1 MNDQVIFVGGL
12 HGSGADIVPQLLGQ
26 HPEIETEHGNE
37 YSTKADEH
45 LQSSF
50 EPIEYFGGAGAFS
63 FHPDTQIDP
72 TDEYW
77 SDTVLAE
84 FRSAFDGLYQSDA
97 AVGVQY
103 SPTNIIRARL
113 LAATFSN
120 SVQLYIHRHPVLDG
134 ITTKERTK
142 DRTQPLDSIVRHW
155 LYSHERL
162 LQEVHDLENCYVVS
176 FHDLRRQPTEVLAP
190 VFEAAG
196 LSPVDIDAQALRSI
210 GRDGWAGWLHS
221 TDTKRAPIEQFEPEI
236 RRFGYRLDE
245 PAPVESPATEDIV
258 EDPTSKQ
265 CLCPNQYVIPPS
277 RATIE
282 DVETPTDRI
291 LFVSFGTRG
300 DVQPCIALARGFQ
313 QRGYDVRI
321 CSNEPH
327 RELVE
332 HHGVPFVSPHQEANI
347 DVPIDPTATEKE
359 QMDAFFDELSTFYDH
374 YGTDIVETIA
384 ESSDWADCVV
394 MGTAVFC
401 WGLLYNYF
409 DIPVVDIRFAP
420 LYVDGDNV
428 GEHPGIHNFFGNL
441 TKITYAATGFG
452 IDRALNEAYE
462 ELGISYRYDDE
473 DAMQTFSRVNNTLTL
488 RGYSPRVSDR
498 GVPGLPDKT
507 TGFWQIQDT
516 VGEDQP
522 LDRATRD
529 FLTDGPAP
537 ICLNFGSAAIF
548 GDDGA
553 PWADDLLG
561 SIQRTGRRCIAIG
574 SNVPASVRSWA
585 YHIDEVPHE
594 ALFEHCRA
602 VIHHGGAGTTAA
614 CLRAGTPAI
623 IVPSVTWADM
633 PQWAEWIEREGAGIH
648 VRNPADGFDRHLER
662 IMEPSFQQRARA
674 VGAALAV
681 ENGVETAIDAF
692 EDHFESQQI
701 NRQRDHLA
709 IRYIDS
715 LPIADWHKRK
725 LAGVAL
731 FNEPETIAGRTI
743 ERRDTFLETI
753 KATSREFP
761 AFDTDWPS
769 KNRPLAVEKHDCP
782 HEAASI
788 ERWNFQAYLETE
800 AGERLSVFSLLSE
813 REVDDEKLAHAN
825 LGAQIGSNGEK
836 YERSI
841 GDPRTPGH
849 LVPELSRAPTTDYF
863 SRALREVYEKN
874 AFPDPDAMATTEP
887 EIPRE
892 EFDYSMGD
900 LSIEKG
906 DEDYHVELEGETSTD
921 GFGFSLRFDSQK
933 EPVLPL
939 EDGIMRGVT
948 AGSSLFCYSFTR
960 MDVTGH
966 VVIDGERK
974 SVAGSGWYNHQFGGD
989 SDAGVAL
996 DNLLSRTHFRIHLD
1010 NDAELYAAIVTDL
1023 ANDERLHDTD
1033 IMYVSPDGDRSR
1045 HTGTLER
1052 QRCWSSMRT
1061 YTEYGV
1067 EWKLS
1072 VPELDIDIEIAAL
1085 DDDQEYRT
1093 IIAQPGFWNGPIVIS
1108 GDHNGREIAG
1118 IGMCAQYGN
1127 GGDRSHYRTF
1137 LDDVSREVQR
1147 SVREQLPLEDMSD
1160 DRLQDLI
1167 ARNGYD
1173 TLMRGV
1179 DTEAFVD
1186 AIVQPLR
1193 TIIDRGGKG
1202 WRSMCLLLCADAV
1215 GGDPQELRPTLALF
1229 ELIHTGSLIVDDV
1242 EDNSDVRRGGP
1253 AAHKIYGDATAI
1265 NSGTAGYFVCEP
1277 MLEAVGPTDEQ
1288 WLRFYRLHN
1297 LSMRATHAGQGLDIH
1312 GWEHVVPD
1320 CLETGE
1326 FEPLWENLCATHRL
1340 KSAVPAMFAARLG
1353 VVLGEGGRET
1363 ETIIGEYFFAL
1374 GLAFQIVDDAINLR
1388 GYEHDL
1394 KEHAEDLVEGK
1405 VTAPIV
1411 RAFQVLDEPERTTL
1425 YQELQ
1430 ADEAEMD
1437 IHQIIDLVEG
1447 CGAVDWCYDYARE
1460 LVDDAWRPVDAVL
1473 EESQAKMMLRA
1484 FSWFV
1489 VDVRDY

>member
-1 MNDQVIFVGGL
+1 MNNQVIFVGGL
-12 HGSGADIVPQLLGQ
+12 HGSGAAVVPQLLAQ
-26 HPEIETEHGNE
+26 HPAIETGR
-37 YSTKADEH
+37 ADDSLPEADDQFH
-45 LQSSF
+45 SFF
-50 EPIEYFGGAGAFS
+50 EPIEYYGGAGAFA
-63 FHPDTQIDP
+63 FHPDAQIDP
-72 TDEYW
+72 TDENCM
-77 SDTVLAE
+77 DTVLAQ
-84 FRSAFDGLYQSDA
+84 FRSSIDGLWHSDT

-103 SPTNIIRARL
+103 SPANITRARL
-113 LAATFSN
+113 LASAFPN
-120 SVQLYIHRHPVLDG
+120 STQLYIHRHPVLDG
-134 ITTKERTK
+134 IATKERTK

-162 LQEVHDLENCYVVS
+162 LQDVDELENCYVVS
-176 FHDLRRQPTEVLAP
+176 FHKLRRHPTEVLAP

-196 LSPVDIDAQALRSI
+196 LSPVEIDAQALRSI

-221 TDTKRAPIEQFEPEI
+221 TDAKRAPIEQLEPEI

-245 PAPVESPATEDIV
+245 PAPVESPATEAIV
-258 EDPTSKQ
+258 SDPTSKQ
-265 CLCPNQYVIPPS
+265 NLCPNQYVLPQS
-277 RATIE
+277 RSTIE

-332 HHGVPFVSPHQEANI
+332 QYGVPFVSPHPAARI
-347 DVPIDPTATEKE
+347 DVPIDPAATEKE

-384 ESSDWADCVV
+384 ESSDWADCAIL
-394 MGTAVFC
+394 GTAVFC
-401 WGLLYNYF
+401 WGLLYNHF

-420 LYVDGDNV
+420 LYVDGDDV

-441 TKITYAATGFG
+441 TKIAYAATGFG
-452 IDRALNEAYE
+452 IDRALNDAYE
-462 ELGISYRYDDE
+462 ECGISYRYDDE
-473 DAMQTFSRVNNTLTL
+473 DAMQTFSRVNTTLTL

-498 GVPGLPDKT
+498 GVPGLPDET

-516 VGEDQP
+516 VTADQS

-548 GDDGA
+548 DDDGA
-553 PWADDLLG
+553 PWAEDLLR
-561 SIQRTGRRCIAIG
+561 SIQRSGHRCIAIG
-574 SNVPASVRSWA
+574 SNVPTSVRSWA
-585 YHIDEVPHE
+585 YQIDAVPHE

-614 CLRAGTPAI
+614 CMRAGTPAI

-648 VRNPADGFDRHLER
+648 VRNPADGFDHHLER
-662 IMEPSFQQRARA
+662 IMDSSFQQRAQA
-674 VGAALAV
+674 VGTALAA
-681 ENGVETAIDAF
+681 ENGVETAINAF
-692 EDHFESQQI
+692 EDHFESQQS

-709 IRYIDS
+709 IRFIDS

-731 FNEPETIAGRTI
+731 LNEPETNAGKTI

-753 KATSREFP
+753 NATSQAFP
-761 AFDTDWPS
+761 AFNTDWPA
-769 KNRPLAVEKHDCP
+769 KNRPLAVETHDCP
-782 HEAASI
+782 HETASI
-788 ERWNFQAYLETE
+788 ERWNFQASLETE
-800 AGERLSVFSLLSE
+800 AGDRLSVFSLLSE

-825 LGAQIGSNGEK
+825 LGAHIGSNGEK

-849 LVPELSRAPTTDYF
+849 LVPELSSAPTTDYF
-863 SRALREVYEKN
+863 SRALREVYETDV
-874 AFPDPDAMATTEP
+874 FPDPDAMATSEP

-892 EFDYSMGD
+892 EFDYSIGD
-900 LSIEKG
+900 LSIDKE
-906 DEDYHVELEGETSTD
+906 DESYYIELDSENSTD
-921 GFGFSLRFDSQK
+921 GFGFSLRFDPQQ

-948 AGSSLFCYSFTR
+948 AGSSLFSYSYTR
-960 MDVTGH
+960 LDVTGH
-966 VVIDGERK
+966 VVFDGERE

-989 SDAGVAL
+989 SDAGAAL
-996 DNLLSRTHFRIHLD
+996 DNLHSRTQFRIHLD
-1010 NDAELYAAIVTDL
+1010 NEAELYAAIVIDL
-1023 ANDERLHDTD
+1023 TNDERLHDTD
-1033 IMYVSPDGDRSR
+1033 IMYVGPDGDRSR
-1045 HTGTLER
+1045 HTGTLEQ
-1052 QRCWSSMRT
+1052 QRRWSSMRT

-1067 EWKLS
+1067 EWTLT
-1072 VPELDIDIEIAAL
+1072 VPALDIDIDIRAI

-1093 IIAQPGFWNGPIVIS
+1093 IIAQPGFWNGPIVVR
-1108 GDHNGREIAG
+1108 GDHNGNKIG
-1118 IGMCAQYGN
+1118 GVGMCAQYGN

-1147 SVREQLPLEDMSD
+1147 SVREQLPLKDMSD
-1160 DRLQDLI
+1160 DRIQALI
-1167 ARNGYD
+1167 ARDEYD

-1215 GGDPQELRPTLALF
+1215 GGDPQELRPALALF

-1253 AAHKIYGDATAI
+1253 AAHTIYGDATAI
-1265 NSGTAGYFVCEP
+1265 NAGTAGYFVCEP
-1277 MLEAVGPTDEQ
+1277 MLEAVDPTDEQ

-1297 LSMRATHAGQGLDIH
+1297 FSMRATHAGQGMDIR

-1340 KSAVPAMFAARLG
+1340 KSGVPAMFAARLG
-1353 VVLGEGGRET
+1353 VVLGNGSPEA

-1394 KEHAEDLVEGK
+1394 KEHGEDLMEGK

-1411 RAFQVLDEPERTTL
+1411 RALQVLDEPERTTL

-1430 ADEAEMD
+1430 AEDEAMD
-1437 IHQIIDLVEG
+1437 IHRIIDLVEG
-1447 CGAVDWCYDYARE
+1447 CGAVDWCYDYARAI
-1460 LVDDAWRPVDAVL
+1460 VDDAWEPVDDVL
-1473 EESQAKMMLRA
+1473 DASQAKMMLRA